1 MTRLLNTFSKFH
13 FSTLELEGNAKEKNE
28 TNRQG
33 EKREGKN
40 GDDEFAFAI
49 PDWGTTTS
57 IKEVRGIISGLN
69 VIYNTRY
76 VNLGV
81 LAVDSV
87 SIPSANHLES
97 LNEPIVRWIK
107 TLIRRHTIES
117 HGIRHR
123 LPSRYRPR
131 EHASIPLNLHVA
143 FQAVEEFLSRV
154 SSRRAILQ
162 SRWNF
167 GNSFSRCNLVYS
179 WLLLYVYLCRILERI
194 YISST
199 MRIVD
204 RFVLTFLTSF
214 FSRV

>member
-87 SIPSANHLES
+87 FIPSLSHLES

-107 TLIRRHTIES
+107 TLIRRHTID

-143 FQAVEEFLSRV
+143 FQEEFLSRV

-179 WLLLYVYLCRILERI
+179 LLLYVYCVYLCKILERI

>member
-40 GDDEFAFAI
+40 GDDDEFAFAI

-87 SIPSANHLES
+87 FIPSLSHLES
-97 LNEPIVRWIK
+97 LNEPIVR
-107 TLIRRHTIES
+107 
-117 HGIRHR
+117 
-123 LPSRYRPR
+123 
-131 EHASIPLNLHVA
+131 
-143 FQAVEEFLSRV
+143 
-154 SSRRAILQ
+154 
-162 SRWNF
+162 
-167 GNSFSRCNLVYS
+167 
-179 WLLLYVYLCRILERI
+179 
-194 YISST
+194 
-199 MRIVD
+199 
-204 RFVLTFLTSF
+204 
-214 FSRV
+214 